1 MTQASSIPVGTQ
13 FSPDLI
19 SLPHFVSALIA
30 HAGDRESLL
39 AVIGSPPVRRTPL
52 RNGGTKRT
60 RSLPLEAAVQYGL
73 LDRETLH
80 PTEVTHALASLGVEE
95 QHAAFAKHILLH
107 CGGLRVVQGIQ
118 EMLADTK
125 IVTGDSLARY
135 LTSQGFPVTEHNT
148 AINSLRMWLAKAGV
162 FPTAGRGSSA
172 WTPDTAVVDRLLGL
186 GSEDIAALTLLTHEQ
201 KAFALTLARR
211 LPAKD
216 EWIPASVIR
225 DATEAITGVRIDR
238 GSLPNAVL
246 KPLAAAGLIGFRT
259 KGTKGGKT
267 SELVALDAFENDCL
281 VPFIERTSSSLDP
294 VAALYLRKRP
304 ADIRLGLE
312 SRDKQTAGNSL
323 EAFAI
328 QVMRSLGLRFEA
340 WQKRASET
348 GWGEVDVL
356 LSGVIGCLPTRW
368 QVQCK
373 NTAQP
378 LSHEVIAREVGLLA
392 STKATHIVILS
403 RGARTRNANSF
414 ISDAMQ
420 KHGVPVYVLD
430 GVLYHRVVAEPLLL
444 PDELRRQALDLVKR
458 GWW

>member
-1 MTQASSIPVGTQ
+1 MPQASSIPVGTQ

-19 SLPHFVSALIA
+19 SLPHLVSALIA
-30 HAGDRESLL
+30 HGGDRDSLL
-39 AVIGSPPVRRTPL
+39 TVIGKPPVRRLAL

-73 LDRETLH
+73 LERDDLQ
-80 PTEVTHALASLGVEE
+80 PTEVTHVLASLGGQE
-95 QHAAFAKHILLH
+95 QDAAFARHILLH

-118 EMLADTK
+118 EMLADNK
-125 IVTGDSLARY
+125 SVTGDSLARY
-135 LTSQGFPVTEHNT
+135 LTSQGFPVTEHDT
-148 AINSLRMWLAKAGV
+148 AINSLRMWLARAGV
-162 FPTAGRGSSA
+162 FPTAGRGTSA
-172 WTPDTAVVDRLLGL
+172 WTPDTAAVDRLLGL

-225 DATEAITGVRIDR
+225 DATEAITGLRIDR

-246 KPLAAAGLIGFRT
+246 KPLAAAGLIDYRT
-259 KGTKGGKT
+259 KGTRGGKT
-267 SELVALDAFENDCL
+267 SELVALEAFENDCL
-281 VPFIERTSSSLDP
+281 VPFLERTSSSLDP

-414 ISDAMQ
+414 ILDAMQ

-430 GVLYHRVVAEPLLL
+430 GALYQRVVAEPLLL
-444 PDELRRQALDLVKR
+444 PDELRRQAMDLVQR